1 MFEKSSQTEEK
12 CFKEI
17 SIQCDLLSL
26 EFSESREKEVSE
38 TVCSQIVDDII
49 EKVYKQTYNHDEEL
63 ETLVKQSVH
72 NDHNKMINEKE
83 YQIENEIKT
92 TTENSQLGSRPPR
105 SKKNEDANDP
115 KSLKR
120 FSAIN
125 IPIQQEVNVC
135 TSKDLKKISMKEDAF
150 PTKSEEKSK
159 SSSAFKPDD
168 NQGEKKDDKQ
178 KTLSKPNNRSISN
191 SKPSD
196 KNHNCQTS

>member
-1 MFEKSSQTEEK
+1 MFERSSQTEEK

-26 EFSESREKEVSE
+26 ELSQSREKEVSE

-49 EKVYKQTYNHDEEL
+49 EKVYKQTYNHDDEL
-63 ETLVKQSVH
+63 ETLVKQSVDS
-72 NDHNKMINEKE
+72 DHNKMINEKE
-83 YQIENEIKT
+83 YQRENEIKT
-92 TTENSQLGSRPPR
+92 TTENSQLASKPPR

-120 FSAIN
+120 FSAVN
-125 IPIQQEVNVC
+125 ISIQQEVNVC
-135 TSKDLKKISMKEDAF
+135 TSKDLKKASMKEDAF
-150 PTKSEEKSK
+150 PPKSEERSK
-159 SSSAFKPDD
+159 SSGVLKPDD
-168 NQGEKKDDKQ
+168 DQGEKKDEKL
-178 KTLSKPNNRSISN
+178 KTLSKPNNRSMSN

>member
-38 TVCSQIVDDII
+38 TVCIQIVDDII

-72 NDHNKMINEKE
+72 SDHNKMINEKE

-92 TTENSQLGSRPPR
+92 TTENSQLASRPPR

-120 FSAIN
+120 FSA
-125 IPIQQEVNVC
+125 C
-135 TSKDLKKISMKEDAF
+135 
-150 PTKSEEKSK
+150 PTKSEERSK

-168 NQGEKKDDKQ
+168 HQGEKKDDKQ